1 MRVRVKGLTVI
12 LVAFVLALTVPS
24 AMPANAQVDVETI
37 ASYAVVEYPDRI
49 NFTLELESREQIT
62 DIRLNYRV
70 ERDSFVDVVCES
82 VAGYDADTK
91 SASWTWDM
99 YTTGN
104 LPPGTV
110 VEYWW
115 KISTGSGNY
124 HFTQPQKVA
133 FDDSRYQWQ
142 EISEGNLSIYWYRGD
157 LAFAG
162 ELMETARVALI
173 QLEDDMGAYLAR
185 PVNIYIYGSSE
196 DLQGAML
203 YVQEWAG
210 GLAFTGY
217 GVVAIGIAPSNIDWG
232 KRAMVHELAHL
243 VTHQM
248 TNNPYNSIPVWLNE
262 GISMY
267 AEGEMEEF
275 SESYLRRAAA
285 NNDLISV
292 QSLASPFSSDA
303 DITYLSYAQS
313 YSLVEYLISQHGS
326 QKMGELLYTFSL
338 GSTYDGAFM
347 NVFGFD
353 IDGLDTAWQ
362 AWVKEKYSASS
373 AQRMAALPSFMAVL
387 LAVLMASSAVKSCR
401 KKRLAV

>member
-292 QSLASPFSSDA
+292 QSLASPFPSDA
-303 DITYLSYAQS
+303 DKTYLSYAQS

-326 QKMGELLYTFSL
+326 QKMAELLYTFSL